1 MDMLFDKLTAMS
13 LLSLLTTAVMVWI
26 CFLIT
31 LQLYIVEP
39 VNNFCDGTDMLFD
52 KLTAMSMLSLLT
64 TDVMVQ
70 TCYLINL
77 QLCHC

>member
-1 MDMLFDKLTAMS
+1 MLFDKLTAMS
-13 LLSLLTTAVMVWI
+13 L
-26 CFLIT
+26 
-31 LQLYIVEP
+31 
-39 VNNFCDGTDMLFD
+39 
-52 KLTAMSMLSLLT
+52 LSLLT

>member
-1 MDMLFDKLTAMS
+1 
-13 LLSLLTTAVMVWI
+13 MVQTCYFI
-26 CFLIT
+26 N
-31 LQLYIVEP
+31 LQLYIVES
-39 VNNFCDGTDMLFD
+39 VNNCCDGMDMLFD

-64 TDVMVQ
+64 TAVMVR